1 MTSPTTGPRA
11 DSSSRPTPTTSPV
24 WRVGA
29 VASAAAAVAT
39 VLFALA
45 AKAIDIPMEV
55 DSEEIPVAG
64 FAMVTLVWSVVG
76 TGLAMALARWAKR
89 PARTF
94 VVTTV
99 VLTLV
104 SFVPVVTADA
114 STATQVALALSH
126 VLAAGI
132 VIPALALR
140 LPNER
145 ERS

>member
-1 MTSPTTGPRA
+1 MTSTTGEPRA
-11 DSSSRPTPTTSPV
+11 GSSSRPTTTSSPV

-29 VASAAAAVAT
+29 VASVAATVAT
-39 VLFALA
+39 VVFALC
-45 AKAIDIPMEV
+45 AKAIDIPLEI
-55 DSEEIPVAG
+55 DGEQIPVSG
-64 FAMVTLVWSVVG
+64 FAMVTLFWSVVG

-104 SFVPVVTADA
+104 SFVPVATADA
-114 STATQVALALSH
+114 TTATQVALALSH

-132 VIPALALR
+132 VIPTLALR